1 MAEDFIVQKSFDE
14 YRLDIWDKAPAL
26 GKRLKLFC
34 NEKQVDVQ
42 SCSLAVLEQLLAH
55 EPNSVV
61 AEEAI
66 ATKVWGYTSAISN
79 VDTHICVL
87 RKVLKDRTRPHRIIG
102 TVHAR
107 GYRFLR
113 EFETKKVPVLAQSLS
128 GLEGPGDVQEAMR
141 EFFGMPTEAHEGVII
156 LQSDLLDDLLKDSD
170 PQRQFASPSSRLYKA
185 RTVVNTWDTYGAT
198 AIQEVFQMHAMKAP
212 RLVLSDHHIRDPRHL
227 SAPFKISMGLGFND
241 ETTKT
246 IQNQTCGP
254 WMRISKTP
262 GDAVSFE
269 VRLLPSSDNTRLKW
283 EPDSEKA
290 GFFRLLPID
299 WDETYVDRW
308 CRMLPPING
317 PEVQDY
323 AMIFRHTRVKPQRQ
337 VLFVVAGF
345 TERSTAIASHYL
357 AEHWKQLWKTHVK
370 NRTGGG
376 SFGDFLII
384 IEGPSDLEKS
394 YDWSEDETLQ
404 VTPEKLN
411 TKQLSWRRVS

>member
-1 MAEDFIVQKSFDE
+1 
-14 YRLDIWDKAPAL
+14 
-26 GKRLKLFC
+26 
-34 NEKQVDVQ
+34 
-42 SCSLAVLEQLLAH
+42 
-55 EPNSVV
+55 
-61 AEEAI
+61 
-66 ATKVWGYTSAISN
+66 
-79 VDTHICVL
+79 
-87 RKVLKDRTRPHRIIG
+87 
-102 TVHAR
+102 
-107 GYRFLR
+107 
-113 EFETKKVPVLAQSLS
+113 
-128 GLEGPGDVQEAMR
+128 
-141 EFFGMPTEAHEGVII
+141 
-156 LQSDLLDDLLKDSD
+156 
-170 PQRQFASPSSRLYKA
+170 
-185 RTVVNTWDTYGAT
+185 
-198 AIQEVFQMHAMKAP
+198 
-212 RLVLSDHHIRDPRHL
+212 
-227 SAPFKISMGLGFND
+227 MGLGFND